1 MAGIAACALFVLM
14 EEMGLPY
21 VAFAPLQGYTDCA
34 YRCAHHEVA
43 GGVDEYY
50 TPFVRLEGGE
60 VRRKNLRDIDF
71 DRNEGVPTVPQI
83 IFKDRDEFARLCD
96 AVATAGWRRVDLNM
110 GCPFPMQVK
119 AGRGSGLLSQVERVE
134 AIAEEMGR
142 RKEMIFSVKMRLG
155 QEDAG
160 ECLRLLSVLN
170 AMPLEHVTL
179 HPRVGRQQYKGEPDR
194 EAFDAFV
201 EACTQRVVYNGDL
214 LSLDDIRAV
223 MQRWP
228 KLKGVMVGRGLLA
241 RPWVLSGREPLAVVR
256 EMHARIYAHAVSA
269 LQGDS
274 QILARLHAFWEY
286 QTVLIDKKQY
296 KAIMKSGNL
305 SNYRAAIAALG
316 WC

>member
-1 MAGIAACALFVLM
+1 M

-34 YRCAHHEVA
+34 YRCVHHEVA

-60 VRRKNLRDIDF
+60 VRRKDLRDIDF

-155 QEDAG
+155 QEDAE
-160 ECLRLLSVLN
+160 ECMRLVPILN
-170 AMPLEHVTL
+170 EMPLEHVTM
-179 HPRVGRQQYKGEPDR
+179 HPRLGKQQYKGKPDG
-194 EAFDAFV
+194 EAFERFMA
-201 EACTQRVVYNGDL
+201 ECHHPVVYNGDL
-214 LSLDDIRAV
+214 LTVADVEGV
-223 MQRWP
+223 MARWP
-228 KLKGVMVGRGLLA
+228 KLKGMMLGRGLLA
-241 RPWVLSGREPLAVVR
+241 RPWQMGGGEPQAVVS
-256 EMHARIYAHAVSA
+256 EMHRRIYDYACSV

-274 QILARLHAFWEY
+274 QILARLYAFWEY
-286 QTVLIDKKQY
+286 QTPLLDKKQY
-296 KAIMKSGNL
+296 KAIMKSGSL
-305 SNYRAAIAALG
+305 RNYRAAIAALE